1 MKMNDEKNLFMPIFY
16 SARETTAGLSD
27 SEFGQLVRELLAS
40 RGRKDYVP
48 SLASHL
54 AIAYNF
60 MLDSAIRVFGNSY
73 GASQKSRT
81 RSGSKRELTPEEEEY
96 AEEAFRRALERSYG
110 SAQIQNLPDL

>member
-1 MKMNDEKNLFMPIFY
+1 MNEEKKLFIPVFY
-16 SARETTAGLSD
+16 SALEITSTLSD
-27 SEFGQLVRELLAS
+27 EEFGKIVRALLAS

-48 SLASHL
+48 RLASHL

-81 RSGSKRELTPEEEEY
+81 RSSSKRELTPEEEEY